1 MIKDG
6 RESGVYNLFDLDNGL
21 ITFVPD
27 HAGHSFTDPSYMLPA
42 FLDKWARTAS
52 ANRSFWEKAAT
63 ASRQHLIASAHP
75 VTGLYPDY
83 SRFDGR
89 AYAWR
94 HATYDTSIY
103 MFDAIRCPINVGMD
117 YYLCGKDCHR
127 QKAVMYRLLTFF
139 KNDGFKH
146 GHFTLDGSKA
156 FGQYTCGMAGANAV
170 GAITLAQSNIP
181 EYRELAREYV
191 QRLWDVKPPTGKF
204 RYYEG
209 LVYFLSM
216 LHVSGRFSLD
226 F

>member
-1 MIKDG
+1 MG
-6 RESGVYNLFDLDNGL
+6 
-21 ITFVPD
+21 
-27 HAGHSFTDPSYMLPA
+27 
-42 FLDKWARTAS
+42 
-52 ANRSFWEKAAT
+52 KAAT

-94 HATYDTSIY
+94 HAAYDTSIY

-191 QRLWDVKPPTGKF
+191 QRLWDVNRRQASSDIMKVWSIF
-204 RYYEG
+204 
-209 LVYFLSM
+209 FLCYTYQD
-216 LHVSGRFSLD
+216 VSHWTSDIKIDYKTHYQVILLSAYAMTNIHL
-226 F
+226 